1 MPLFSKYENGKFR
14 SGNWYCGCDEEA
26 RWYTSSKEGSKGER
40 FARCKQSGTD
50 HDCKFF
56 LTEKDEAEARL
67 SKSVTVSPSTPR
79 TPLSQRTV
87 EAMPTPNT
95 GSSSRTLFGGGSR
108 ARRVASMSDSPTARR
123 FVDADG
129 DDGDLADFVV
139 RQLRQDGI
147 ALKSSTESVI
157 RYAIGSRIGKYEAA
171 QKNSND
177 SLTLALEKLDR
188 LESGASG

>member
-1 MPLFSKYENGKFR
+1 MFVQSPSHKNYMCIVNNIE
-14 SGNWYCGCDEEA
+14 
-26 RWYTSSKEGSKGER
+26 TV
-40 FARCKQSGTD
+40 ARCNGTD
-50 HDCKFF
+50 KDCKFF
-56 LTEKDEAEARL
+56 LAEKDEAEARRL
-67 SKSVTVSPSTPR
+67 KSVADPPSAPR
-79 TPLSQRTV
+79 TPVSRRTFEV
-87 EAMPTPNT
+87 MPTPNT
-95 GSSSRTLFGGGSR
+95 GSSPRVNLFGGGSSR
-108 ARRVASMSDSPTARR
+108 ARRVASVTDSPTARR

-177 SLTLALEKLDR
+177 SLALALETLDK
-188 LESGASG
+188 LESGVSG

>member
-1 MPLFSKYENGKFR
+1 
-14 SGNWYCGCDEEA
+14 
-26 RWYTSSKEGSKGER
+26 
-40 FARCKQSGTD
+40 
-50 HDCKFF
+50 
-56 LTEKDEAEARL
+56 
-67 SKSVTVSPSTPR
+67 
-79 TPLSQRTV
+79 
-87 EAMPTPNT
+87 
-95 GSSSRTLFGGGSR
+95 
-108 ARRVASMSDSPTARR
+108 MSDSPTARR

-177 SLTLALEKLDR
+177 SLTLALDKLDR
-188 LESGASG
+188 LEGGASG